1 MVKLGDDPKKYSLG
15 QLDQALKAERKKYA
29 LALHNAIN
37 ISVLAEPVKENNDA
51 LGYKNVTL
59 FDSNQPLFKDKKVNK
74 LFRAVVKTG
83 ADKRALAEYEKQLLD
98 ATKEI
103 SYLSKIK
110 AYREKDEELPNG
122 FDRSDDDPKLP
133 VVFPRFVNNDVV
145 KVKITMYKSHQ
156 SVRFDSGMVHV
167 ATYTSPLRD
176 QDNQSDQA
184 RKDFEEMAKDQWNRF
199 LKVATDL
206 ESKGFSVELENDSI
220 HTHLSIDV
228 KTLLE
233 KYKCSS
239 IQRRVLSGR
248 QIRAEFYTL
257 DHQGLLHKSRRES
270 VGVLLI
276 PNGMAIDVFESEPRR
291 TRNDNLF
298 MDGNPNEIKDGIT
311 DNEFSICRLYRN
323 DD

>member
-1 MVKLGDDPKKYSLG
+1 MDVSGNDPKNYSLE
-15 QLDQALKAERKKYA
+15 QLDQALKNERKKYA

-37 ISVLAEPVKENNDA
+37 ISVLNEPVNENNEKLD
-51 LGYKNVTL
+51 YTNVTL
-59 FDSNQPLFKDKKVNK
+59 FDSNQDLFRNGKVNK

-83 ADKRALAEYEKQLLD
+83 VDKQAIAKYEKQLLK
-98 ATKEI
+98 ATREI

-110 AYREKDEELPNG
+110 AYREKEEELPN
-122 FDRSDDDPKLP
+122 DLIRSSDTPKLP
-133 VVFPRFVNNDVV
+133 VVFPRFVNDDVV

-167 ATYTSPLRD
+167 ATNTSPLNTH
-176 QDNQSDQA
+176 DNQSEQA
-184 RKDFEEMAKDQWNRF
+184 KKDFEKIAKDQLSRF
-199 LKVATDL
+199 LEVAKDL
-206 ESKGFSVELENDSI
+206 EDKGFTVELENEGI
-220 HTHLSIDV
+220 HTHLFIDV

-239 IQRRVLSGR
+239 VQRRVLSGR

-257 DHQGLLHKSRRES
+257 DHQGLLHKSKRES

-276 PNGMAIDVFESEPRR
+276 PNDMAIDVFETEPRR

-298 MDGNPNEIKDGIT
+298 MGDNPNEIKDGIT

-323 DD
+323 I

>member
-1 MVKLGDDPKKYSLG
+1 MGNLIDDPKTYSLE
-15 QLDQALKAERKKYA
+15 QLDQALKSERKKYA

-37 ISVLAEPVKENNDA
+37 ISVLDDPVNEKNEMLD
-51 LGYKNVTL
+51 YKNVTL
-59 FDSNQPLFKDKKVNK
+59 FDSNQQLFKNKKVNK

-83 ADKRALAEYEKQLLD
+83 VDKQALAEYEKQVLD

-110 AYREKDEELPNG
+110 AYRQKGEELPN
-122 FDRSDDDPKLP
+122 DLYRSIDDPKLP
-133 VVFPRFVNNDVV
+133 VVFPRFVNEDVV

-167 ATYTSPLRD
+167 ATHTLPLNSP
-176 QDNQSDQA
+176 DNQSEQA
-184 RKDFEEMAKDQWNRF
+184 KKDCEQMAKDQLKRF
-199 LKVATDL
+199 LEVAKDL
-206 ESKGFSVELENDSI
+206 GDKGFNVELEDEGI

-228 KTLLE
+228 ETLLE
-233 KYKCSS
+233 KYKCPSV
-239 IQRRVLSGR
+239 QRRVLSGR

-257 DHQGLLHKSRRES
+257 DDMGLLQKSKRES

-276 PNGMAIDVFESEPRR
+276 PNDMAIDVLESEPRR

-323 DD
+323 DE